1 MINTMKKIFVFLL
14 STIVCFMIPSCQ
26 KYKENTGDITS
37 QLVSAMNTHNNS
49 GKNFLDVSFPDNPFD
64 EAGLIHNQLITNILS
79 NGYMDNDSLKFIE
92 GFNLYTG
99 FNIQNLNVFHHIMDE
114 IYPLAF
120 DKDGNYLSNFVNQLE
135 NIPDLEKQTLNTFF
149 IEMDKYDDYSNKICA
164 SKKAETFIM
173 ENHDYT
179 NSMKERLLSAMAIY
193 RYSLYLWHTTL
204 PNEEK
209 GKCKW
214 EDVYSRFDA
223 LGEYIATQTN
233 YPELV
238 GIEIQDGKDV
248 NYFSASVSLSAAIT
262 FTFIP
267 WWFC

>member
-1 MINTMKKIFVFLL
+1 
-14 STIVCFMIPSCQ
+14 
-26 KYKENTGDITS
+26 
-37 QLVSAMNTHNNS
+37 
-49 GKNFLDVSFPDNPFD
+49 
-64 EAGLIHNQLITNILS
+64 
-79 NGYMDNDSLKFIE
+79 
-92 GFNLYTG
+92 
-99 FNIQNLNVFHHIMDE
+99 
-114 IYPLAF
+114 
-120 DKDGNYLSNFVNQLE
+120 
-135 NIPDLEKQTLNTFF
+135 
-149 IEMDKYDDYSNKICA
+149 MDKYDDYSDKICA